1 MKIGIGVS
9 FALLLAAGG
18 LFLPARASAQGMD
31 SMALAVNL
39 GDVLASEAFCGLTY
53 DQAAI
58 GAFINK
64 NVKAEDMGF
73 TSTLQMMTEGKEI
86 DLQKMSP
93 SAKTAHCVQIARVAR
108 SYGFTK

>member
-1 MKIGIGVS
+1 
-9 FALLLAAGG
+9 
-18 LFLPARASAQGMD
+18 MD

-58 GAFINK
+58 SAFIDK
-64 NVKAEDMGF
+64 HVKADDMGF

-93 SAKTAHCVQIARVAR
+93 SAKTAHCAQIARVAR
-108 SYGFTK
+108 AYGFTK